1 MSFTSNQVRLSS
13 LKCRKLPQNSKAYLT
28 FFKNFE
34 TSHKCN
40 AISPYHKL
48 SFGLLGIL
56 SEKKIQV
63 FKWVYTFKKIQFEH
77 GVLRSVDLGS
87 LKKIKERAAC

>member
-56 SEKKIQV
+56 SEKKIK
-63 FKWVYTFKKIQFEH
+63 FSNGYILSKKFSSNTEFLDQ
-77 GVLRSVDLGS
+77 
-87 LKKIKERAAC
+87 